1 MLMDF
6 FQKIKLHFQNN
17 TTVPLEKQHRFLKRL
32 YQLLNNG
39 YSLLNSLNLMKLE
52 KDLKEISIQVKFE
65 LSKGVQLSK
74 VLKKEIGRA
83 SCRERVKKRA
93 EAGTCIVKKRKTK

>member
-39 YSLLNSLNLMKLE
+39 YSLLNSLNLMKLK
-52 KDLKEISIQVKFE
+52 KDLKEISIQIKFKI
-65 LSKGVQLSK
+65 SKGVQLFK
-74 VLKKEIGRA
+74 DLKKKNI
-83 SCRERVKKRA
+83 KNI
-93 EAGTCIVKKRKTK
+93 TTKTRSILNKTLSITK